1 MRVRGLILP
10 IGGPRKRT
18 TQEQEIIDWLAKGLW
33 AINLALLQAH
43 AIGYLDQEP
52 AGFGLGPKKR
62 KKTHPIPNRLH
73 PAEPD
78 IRALKRGSGFDPK
91 RT

>member
-1 MRVRGLILP
+1 MRDVCNRQPAAAASVLCAPAIVRATSLMRVRGLILP

-52 AGFGLGPKKR
+52 AGFGLW
-62 KKTHPIPNRLH
+62 T
-73 PAEPD
+73 
-78 IRALKRGSGFDPK
+78 
-91 RT
+91 